1 MQYGFKYSNDY
12 TIMRGLEIFKAKK
25 VSIAIRNE
33 ITRSKESRYDQQ
45 LSGLLLV
52 SGGMIRHNARD
63 ISGEMG

>member
-1 MQYGFKYSNDY
+1 
-12 TIMRGLEIFKAKK
+12 MRGLEIFKAKK
-25 VSIAIRNE
+25 DSIAIRNE

-52 SGGMIRHNARD
+52 SGGMIRHNARG

>member
-1 MQYGFKYSNDY
+1 
-12 TIMRGLEIFKAKK
+12 MRGLEIFKAKK

-52 SGGMIRHNARD
+52 SGGMIRRNARD